1 MKIKKHIQI
10 ILLIMTLCVLIIIG
24 CVYGIR
30 QYAMTKSNEEY
41 EEYISDSIQETIDEE
56 RLFRFA
62 ENILEE
68 TYKGKVALI
77 DSRMTLL
84 EADGHDRYLVK
95 VESVGVNSK
104 EKVDLYR
111 YYMILQR
118 TPQDELYMMPFGLE
132 MLVGE
137 IEQVK
142 EDVLISMLKVTNSW
156 EMSQSEVLDKWNN
169 TMENTYYNNLK
180 QATEEINNMYYLQ
193 SLICFVNDYIYKNGE
208 KAFLPIG
215 GDSVERELLDFS
227 VREVKNREMQEE
239 NVVTVVGK
247 LRVYGKEWIKDYKV
261 EMMYTVEMDE
271 EGNFNIEKQKGFI
284 R

>member
-1 MKIKKHIQI
+1 MKIKKNILI
-10 ILLIMTLCVLIIIG
+10 ILLIMALCVLVIIG
-24 CVYGIR
+24 CVYGMREYSI
-30 QYAMTKSNEEY
+30 TKANDKY
-41 EEYISDSIQETIDEE
+41 EEHISESSEESIDKE
-56 RLFRFA
+56 RLFKFA

-68 TYKGKVALI
+68 TYRGKVALI

-104 EKVDLYR
+104 EKIDLYH

-118 TPQDELYMMPFGLE
+118 TAQDELYMMPFGLE
-132 MLVGE
+132 SLVGE
-137 IEQVK
+137 VEQIK

-156 EMSQSEVLDKWNN
+156 EMSQSEVLDKWNKS
-169 TMENTYYNNLK
+169 MENTYYNNLK

-208 KAFLPIG
+208 NAFLPIG
-215 GDSVERELLDFS
+215 GDSVERELIDFA

-239 NVVTVVGK
+239 NIVTVVGK

-261 EMMYTVEMDE
+261 EMMYTIEMDE
-271 EGNFNIEKQKGFI
+271 QGNFNIEEQKGFI